1 MQVFD
6 GVLYNGEDDV
16 LECRLHELADVV
28 DKFIIIEGDKSFTGK
43 SKERKPRDKFTAWE
57 HKIHWVDYQTESHPD
72 PWIVEART
80 RDHIFKVAEELGIGD
95 DDVITVADTD
105 EIWSPSMIGSFS
117 DAWHGV
123 MMRHLV
129 FSIHWEAPME
139 LTCVG
144 GPWRFRNNTADRMRR
159 AQRHTYHRL
168 HGGWH
173 LGWMGGPERCV
184 NKIKQFS
191 HQEFNQGNVEEMIAN
206 CFKNGVFVNG
216 HVLNEVEI
224 SSDWPRWIREGKH
237 PESWVWR
244 R

>member
-28 DKFIIIEGDKSFTGK
+28 DKFIIVEGDKSFTGIP
-43 SKERKPRDKFTAWE
+43 KERKSRDRFGAWAE
-57 HKIHWVDYQTESHPD
+57 KIHWVDYVTPVNGDAWEVEKQT
-72 PWIVEART
+72 RNQ
-80 RDHIFKVAEELGIGD
+80 IFVAAEQLGIRNE
-95 DDVITVADTD
+95 DVITITDVD
-105 EIWSPSMIGSFS
+105 EIWSPSMVGSLS
-117 DAWHGV
+117 DTWHGI

-129 FSIHWEAPME
+129 FSVHWEAAME

-144 GPWRFRNNTADRMRR
+144 GPWGARNGTADVMRR
-159 AQRHTYHRL
+159 GMRHTFYRL

-173 LGWMGGPERCV
+173 LGWMGGPDRCV

-191 HQEFNQGNVEEMIAN
+191 HQELNHGDVEAKVAR
-206 CFKNGVFVNG
+206 CFKLGVFIDDSP
-216 HVLNEVEI
+216 LNEVEV
-224 SSDWPRWIREGKH
+224 SADWPKWIRDGKH